1 MTPSLEGTLPKTN
14 SSHLKRWWEDDRFH
28 FGKAY
33 FQVRTVIFW
42 EGKLT
47 AGNPPNM
54 ELWKINVDPFRI
66 SFLDKHLRRES
77 KEKPT
82 KKISN
87 LSSDRFTLAILLLYG
102 GIILPSKKR
111 DYFISHETNPYTPI
125 SLSMECHE

>member
-1 MTPSLEGTLPKTN
+1 MFRCELLN
-14 SSHLKRWWEDDRFH
+14 
-28 FGKAY
+28 
-33 FQVRTVIFW
+33 FW

-54 ELWKINVDPFRI
+54 ELWKINVDQ
-66 SFLDKHLRRES
+66 HLRLQPFNDDRES

-102 GIILPSKKR
+102 GGLYYPQKKR
-111 DYFISHETNPYTPI
+111 DYFISHETNPYTP
-125 SLSMECHE
+125 SNFSMECH